1 MTIKYDNDLKL
12 WLAKLGF
19 SQFSNIHYNLIA
31 SILIEHAIKNSEGL
45 LTQTGALV
53 INTSPYTGRSPQ
65 DKYIVDYGDPE
76 IWLGEGTQF
85 ISLEKFNLLKNK
97 VIQHLEKKDIY
108 IRDVIAGAHPK
119 YQTPIRIITELAWE
133 SLASN
138 NMFIQVKDNAIPFTP
153 EFTLIAAPGFEA
165 DPLIDGIRA
174 KAFIIIDFHQKFIL
188 IGSSKYAGEI
198 KKSVFTIMNYKLPK
212 QDILS
217 LHCSAN
223 VGKSGDVALFFGL
236 SGTGKTTLSSD
247 PERMLIGDDEH
258 GWGEEGIFNLE
269 GGCYA
274 KTIKLNKNFEPLI
287 WEACHKYQTLLEN
300 VPLSNERK
308 PDFDDNS
315 ITENTRAAYPLSF
328 IPNSVEIGYAG
339 HPKHIFLLTAD
350 AFGVLPPIS
359 RLTNEQVM
367 YYFLSGYT
375 SKLAGT
381 ERGLGKEPQATFS
394 ACFGAP
400 FLPLHP
406 EVYAKL
412 LKNKLDKYSTK
423 VWLLNTGWIGGKF
436 GVGYRISLPH
446 TRTIISAVLANQLN
460 NIKTITDPIFDL
472 EVPYEVNGLPREIL
486 FPEKSWT
493 SQSEYQETAK
503 MLVSMFKNNFKQNH
517 MSSTIGTN

>member
-1 MTIKYDNDLKL
+1 MSINYDKDLKL
-12 WLAKLGF
+12 WLTKLGF
-19 SQFSNIHYNLIA
+19 SQVPNLYHNLIA
-31 SILIEHAIKNSEGL
+31 SILIEHAIKNDEGL

-53 INTSPYTGRSPQ
+53 VNTSPYTGRSPK
-65 DKYIVDYGDPE
+65 DKYIVDYCDPD
-76 IWLGEGTQF
+76 IWLGEGTQL
-85 ISLEKFNLLKNK
+85 ISLKKFDILKCK
-97 VIQHLEKKDIY
+97 VIQYLEKRDVY
-108 IRDVIAGAHPK
+108 IRDVVAGAKAK
-119 YQTPIRIITELAWE
+119 YQTPIRIITEFAWE
-133 SLASN
+133 NLASN
-138 NMFIQVKDNAIPFTP
+138 NLFLQAKEKINP

-165 DPLIDGIRA
+165 DPIIDGIRA
-174 KAFIIIDFHQKFIL
+174 NAFIMIDFSQKIIL
-188 IGSSKYAGEI
+188 IGGSKYAGEI

-223 VGKSGDVALFFGL
+223 VGKVGDVALFFGL

-247 PERMLIGDDEH
+247 PDRMLIGDDEH
-258 GWGEEGIFNLE
+258 GWSEEGIFNIE

-274 KTIKLNKNFEPLI
+274 KTIKLNKEFEPLI

-300 VPLSNERK
+300 VPLSYTRI
-308 PDFDDNS
+308 PDFDNNG

-328 IPNSVEIGYAG
+328 IPNSVDKGYAG

-350 AFGVLPPIS
+350 AFGVLPPIA
-359 RLTNEQVM
+359 RLNIEQAI

-381 ERGLGKEPQATFS
+381 ERGLGKEPEATFS

-412 LKNKLDKYSTK
+412 LKNKLRKHSTK

-446 TRTIISAVLANQLN
+446 TRTIIRAVLANELN
-460 NIKTITDPIFDL
+460 DIKTIRDPIFDL
-472 EVPYEVNGLPREIL
+472 EVPQKIEGLPGKIL
-486 FPEKSWT
+486 FPEQSWT
-493 SQSEYQETAK
+493 NRYEYQETAK
-503 MLVSMFKNNFKQNH
+503 MLVSMFKSNFTKYQLSSI
-517 MSSTIGTN
+517 SSTN